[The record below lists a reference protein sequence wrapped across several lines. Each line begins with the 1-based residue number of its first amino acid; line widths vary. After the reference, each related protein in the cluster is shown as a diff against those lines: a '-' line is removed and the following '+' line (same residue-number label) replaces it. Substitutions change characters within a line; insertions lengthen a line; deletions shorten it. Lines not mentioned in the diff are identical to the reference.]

1 MMRVRS
7 EPNIPIEVHMSLVR
21 TGCLL
26 WYQAHLSEDANGKLT
41 VKKTE
46 KHYEFLT
53 KSKVGKVG

>member
-7 EPNIPIEVHMSLVR
+7 EPNIPTEVPTLPVSIYTVV
-21 TGCLL
+21 
-26 WYQAHLSEDANGKLT
+26 WYMADWLEDDNGKLH

>member
-1 MMRVRS
+1 MTTQHSIVLLPI
-7 EPNIPIEVHMSLVR
+7 PNSLSIPRIRLTV
-21 TGCLL
+21 
-26 WYQAHLSEDANGKLT
+26 SEDANGKLH